1 MVASFRAGDIN
12 LLVSTSVGSE
22 GLDFRQCQMV
32 GGWCDEGLDFR
43 QCQMVDV
50 VGVVWWW
57 VWWVWYGGGCGGC
70 GMAFG
75 QIQVVGGWLGGPPS
89 PSPGTRNPGP

>member
-57 VWWVWYGGGCGGC
+57 VWWVWYGVRADPGCGWL
-70 GMAFG
+70 A
-75 QIQVVGGWLGGPPS
+75 GGAPLPLP
-89 PSPGTRNPGP
+89 RNPEPWSLNPEP